1 MSYSINKTEARLMAR
16 ADLTIFNET
25 SALMKQVITDAGNG
39 LYETNVTDGTT
50 MTESTPDIVVTGS
63 VANPTITP
71 GDAIIVQGQTILLG
85 GTGSNLNSII
95 ADINDYQG
103 LAGLVASKNASN
115 NLVLTFTCGQTT
127 TWTFEVGAGTGTA
140 NVDLGL
146 TAATN
151 TATNPSSVD
160 YFNCWEGNV
169 QSREKTDQMNQVIL
183 YFENLGYTI
192 QRIKNTNTN
201 KNLKWVISY

>member
-103 LAGLVASKNASN
+103 LAGLVASNNASN

-140 NVDLGL
+140 NADLGL

-183 YFENLGYTI
+183 YFQNLGYTI